1 MHPGHD
7 RQARGEGDEPW
18 ARETHCRVLSQDG
31 SGDGG
36 GILYC
41 IGETDL
47 TLLKV
52 RAKAGCGRLEVGG
65 RLELPTEE
73 SEGEVSQIL
82 SVARHREMANSAQTV
97 LIDVV
102 KEIIGDLPKKYLSF
116 YNRAGN
122 LSLKFHAFQLLPGVG
137 PSKATLMVRT
147 RTRLGWETMEE
158 VDEACG
164 IESTQL
170 IAERLVEELIDPQ
183 ITPSLLLNVVR
194 LPDA

>member
-7 RQARGEGDEPW
+7 RHGRDGQDEPW

-31 SGDGG
+31 SGAGG

-41 IGETDL
+41 IGEVDL

-52 RAKAGCGRLEVGG
+52 RAQAGCGRLEIGA
-65 RLELPTEE
+65 RLELPSEE

-82 SVARHREMANSAQTV
+82 GAARHREMANSAQTV

-102 KEIIGDLPKKYLSF
+102 KEIIGDLPEKYLSF

-137 PSKATLMVRT
+137 PSKATQMVKS
-147 RTRLGWETMEE
+147 RTRLGWDTMEA
-158 VDEACG
+158 VDEVCT
-164 IESTQL
+164 IDSTQL
-170 IAERLVEELIDPQ
+170 IAERLVEELIDPK
-183 ITPSLLLNVVR
+183 ITPSLLSNVVR

>member
-7 RQARGEGDEPW
+7 RQGGGERDEPW
-18 ARETHCRVLSQDG
+18 VRETHCRVLSQGG
-31 SGDGG
+31 SGAGG

-41 IGETDL
+41 VGEVDL

-52 RAKAGCGRLEVGG
+52 RAQAGCGRLEVGG

-73 SEGEVSQIL
+73 NEGEVSQIL
-82 SVARHREMANSAQTV
+82 GVARYREMSNFAQSA

-102 KEIIGDLPKKYLSF
+102 KTIIGDLPKKYLSF

-137 PSKATLMVRT
+137 PSKATQMVKT
-147 RTRLGWETMEE
+147 RTRLGWETMAE
-158 VDEACG
+158 VDEACK
-164 IESTQL
+164 IDSTQL
-170 IAERLVEELIDPQ
+170 IAERLIEELIDPQ
-183 ITPSLLLNVVR
+183 ITPSLLANVVR
-194 LPDA
+194 VPGV

>member
-1 MHPGHD
+1 
-7 RQARGEGDEPW
+7 
-18 ARETHCRVLSQDG
+18 
-31 SGDGG
+31 
-36 GILYC
+36 
-41 IGETDL
+41 
-47 TLLKV
+47 
-52 RAKAGCGRLEVGG
+52 
-65 RLELPTEE
+65 
-73 SEGEVSQIL
+73 
-82 SVARHREMANSAQTV
+82 MANSAQTV

-122 LSLKFHAFQLLPGVG
+122 RSLKFHAFQLRPGVG
-137 PSKATLMVRT
+137 PSKATLMVKT

>member
-1 MHPGHD
+1 M
-7 RQARGEGDEPW
+7 
-18 ARETHCRVLSQDG
+18 
-31 SGDGG
+31 
-36 GILYC
+36 
-41 IGETDL
+41 
-47 TLLKV
+47 
-52 RAKAGCGRLEVGG
+52 
-65 RLELPTEE
+65 
-73 SEGEVSQIL
+73 SQIL

-137 PSKATLMVRT
+137 PSKATLMVKT

>member
-7 RQARGEGDEPW
+7 RQGGGERDEPW
-18 ARETHCRVLSQDG
+18 VRETHCRVLSQGG
-31 SGDGG
+31 SGVGG

-41 IGETDL
+41 VGEVDL

-52 RAKAGCGRLEVGG
+52 RAQAGCGRLEVGG

-82 SVARHREMANSAQTV
+82 GVARYREMSNFAQSA

-102 KEIIGDLPKKYLSF
+102 KTIIGDLPKKYLSF

-137 PSKATLMVRT
+137 PSKATQMVKT
-147 RTRLGWETMEE
+147 RTRLGWETMAE
-158 VDEACG
+158 VDEACK
-164 IESTQL
+164 IDSTQL
-170 IAERLVEELIDPQ
+170 IAERLIEELIDPQ
-183 ITPSLLLNVVR
+183 ITPSLLANVVR
-194 LPDA
+194 VPGV